1 MTDAMSIT
9 LGVAA
14 AALPTITV
22 LVGILLNRNDAN
34 RLDSRITALEI
45 SLRGEISSLQ
55 SSLRGE
61 IAAARQQFHSDVLML
76 LGSDKEQDR
85 RITQLET
92 RS

>member
-1 MTDAMSIT
+1 MTDAVSIT

-22 LVGILLNRNDAN
+22 LVGILINRNDAT
-34 RLDSRITALEI
+34 RLDTRISNLEI
-45 SLRGEISSLQ
+45 
-55 SSLRGE
+55 SLRGE